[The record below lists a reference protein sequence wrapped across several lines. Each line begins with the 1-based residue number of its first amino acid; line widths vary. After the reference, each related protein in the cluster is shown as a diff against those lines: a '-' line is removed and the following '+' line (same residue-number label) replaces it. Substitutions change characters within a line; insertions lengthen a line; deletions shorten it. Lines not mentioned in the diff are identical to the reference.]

1 MSPPYAS
8 RVISW
13 THLVLPALAFVACAV
28 GGVAYAVLTDRLA
41 RRSLGVAR
49 RGRAITVPML
59 VTLNGDQRR
68 GRAVLDGDDIRLVG
82 SGVNVRVARR
92 GYAAAAVRR
101 GQVDAEVLDFAEQR
115 AFTDASGTRYLLGPL
130 EEWEEAFDASLGAP
144 TRPAT
149 RARLLRAAFPRRVLG
164 PVLLAVLAFAAFQA
178 VWTSGHDVEATMVRV
193 VGDEG
198 LESCGVAWTE
208 EGRDEYAEVDC
219 YSPFPKVGA
228 PVLVRAMAWPFD
240 ESAMDH
246 EDTYFLATFLLAG
259 AVLVLGGVGTAVA
272 MGRLR
277 GPGVPLAPLPAPQV
291 THVVTPARQTT
302 VELSRDAPLLDL
314 LSAAAAREGW
324 EGDGVAAPPIQPRHA
339 RYLMALSAGT
349 WWPGVVLAGVGLL
362 VEGLPHALRV
372 ALAAGSAVA
381 LLWAAF
387 RAVTAW
393 LAIRRAYVGQVTSEW
408 DYRLVRSL
416 DDEWFAV
423 LFLGSTPHWMVL
435 LDGPGHPAPVGR
447 CGVRGDLR
455 DGGAIQLQFGGEY
468 WPTLSPVSRVD
479 DELVSDL
486 RKDLVERLG

>member
-1 MSPPYAS
+1 M
-8 RVISW
+8 ISW
-13 THLVLPALAFVACAV
+13 TDLVLPATAFVACAV
-28 GGVAYAVLTDRLA
+28 GGFAYAVLTDRLA
-41 RRSLGVAR
+41 RRGLGVAR

-59 VTLNGDQRR
+59 VTVNGDQRR

-82 SGVNVRVARR
+82 SGVNVRVGRR
-92 GYAAAAVRR
+92 GYQAAAVRR

-130 EEWEEAFDASLGAP
+130 EEWEEAFDVSLGAP
-144 TRPAT
+144 ARPAT
-149 RARLLRAAFPRRVLG
+149 RARLLRGAFPRRVLAAM
-164 PVLLAVLAFAAFQA
+164 LLAGFAFAGFQA
-178 VWTSGHDVEATMVRV
+178 VWASGHDVEATMVRV

-219 YSPFPKVGA
+219 YAPFPTVGA
-228 PVLVRAMAWPFD
+228 PVLVRALAWPFD

-246 EDTYFLATFLLAG
+246 EDTYVMATFLLAG

-272 MGRLR
+272 VGRLR
-277 GPGVPLAPLPAPQV
+277 GPAVPLAPLAAPPV
-291 THVVTPARQTT
+291 THVVTPARPTT

-314 LSAAAAREGW
+314 LSAVAAREGW
-324 EGDGVAAPPIQPRHA
+324 EDDGVATPPVQPRYA

-372 ALAAGSAVA
+372 ALGAGAAVS

-393 LAIRRAYVGQVTSEW
+393 LAIRRAYVGEVTSEW
-408 DYRLVRSL
+408 DYRLIRAL
-416 DDEWFAV
+416 DDEWCAL
-423 LFLGSTPHWMVL
+423 LFLGSSPHWLVV

-447 CGVRGDLR
+447 CGVRGDLQ
-455 DGGAIQLQFGGEY
+455 DGGAIQLRLGGEY

-479 DELVSDL
+479 EELAADMREDL
-486 RKDLVERLG
+486 IERLG